1 MLNRHSEYGENS
13 SAGSRGWLERR
24 SWAFQT
30 GLLIGAAHMLF
41 MIMTIVYIIR
51 HHEGHWHMFWI
62 LCGYIDFPVSLLLP
76 KVILPVL
83 SPFFT
88 HTEPY
93 LAARYNSPLFVVFSL
108 FHILVGSGWYFA
120 LPILV
125 HNASRKIAATVT
137 GAVAVAVMTIIPIP
151 SHWLQL
157 LRFICYDAKSVAIGL
172 NSILPCIWTVLL
184 VWLFVTNPRRKA
196 QLWLFCL
203 APPVFYYL
211 VRDLYYHTLL
221 TSR

>member
-1 MLNRHSEYGENS
+1 VFNRHSEHGERS
-13 SAGSRGWLERR
+13 TAKPCGWLEKQ
-24 SWAFQT
+24 SWAFQI

-41 MIMTIVYIIR
+41 MIMTVVYIIR
-51 HHEGHWHMFWI
+51 HHEGRWHMFWI

-83 SPFFT
+83 SPLFT
-88 HTEPY
+88 HADPY
-93 LAARYNSPLFVVFSL
+93 LAARYNSPLFAVFSL

-125 HNASRKIAATVT
+125 HKASRKITATTAGAA
-137 GAVAVAVMTIIPIP
+137 AAAAMMIIPIP
-151 SHWLQL
+151 SNWLQL
-157 LRFICYDAKSVAIGL
+157 LRFIGNDTTSVAIGL

-184 VWLFVTNPRRKA
+184 VWLFVANPRRKVL
-196 QLWLFCL
+196 LWLFCL

-211 VRDLYYHTLL
+211 VRDLYYYTLL